1 MTSSGYQFTTRSFQ
15 GVPVHVKRRMINC
28 TDEEVSMETVP
39 IMSLNAHCYARCLVH
54 TVQIPI
60 YSVSFQITF
69 NSSLDRESSNL
80 RESNPT
86 NICKWRLE
94 LFNHN

>member
-39 IMSLNAHCYARCLVH
+39 IMSLK
-54 TVQIPI
+54 
-60 YSVSFQITF
+60 
-69 NSSLDRESSNL
+69 D
-80 RESNPT
+80 PT

-94 LFNHN
+94 LFNHT